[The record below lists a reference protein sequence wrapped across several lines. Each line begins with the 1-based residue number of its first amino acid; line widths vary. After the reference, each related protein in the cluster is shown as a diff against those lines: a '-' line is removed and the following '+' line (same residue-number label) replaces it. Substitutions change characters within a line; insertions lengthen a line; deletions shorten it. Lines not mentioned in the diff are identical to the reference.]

1 MNEARGQE
9 GVLPHAE
16 TREAIGIVLICFG
29 YFILGSVQAVLA
41 RGVGAS
47 RFSNAELDAML
58 VLELILGA
66 TALAVLSSR
75 SYPLHTLWP
84 CASWRGVLAG
94 LGLFVCTGVLCSASS
109 LLVPP
114 DANWPIAGIMSRSSV
129 SWSSVI
135 PMSIVN
141 GAYEEIF
148 LLGYLMRGLRR
159 HGAST
164 AIGITVLVRMLY
176 HMYQGPGGVL
186 EIVVFGIVLGVYYQ
200 RKGQLF
206 PVVLAHI
213 LADMA
218 AFLL

>member
-1 MNEARGQE
+1 MNDARGQE

-16 TREAIGIVLICFG
+16 TREAIGMVLICFG

-41 RGVGAS
+41 RGAGAS
-47 RFSNAELDAML
+47 RFSNAGLDAML

-75 SYPLHTLWP
+75 NYPLHTLWP
-84 CASWRGVLAG
+84 RASWRGMLAG
-94 LGLFVCTGVLCSASS
+94 LGLFVCTGVLYNVSS

-114 DANWPIAGIMSRSSV
+114 DADWPIAGIMSRSSV

-148 LLGYLMRGLRR
+148 LGYLMRGLRR

-186 EIVVFGIVLGVYYQ
+186 AIVVFGVVLGVYYQ